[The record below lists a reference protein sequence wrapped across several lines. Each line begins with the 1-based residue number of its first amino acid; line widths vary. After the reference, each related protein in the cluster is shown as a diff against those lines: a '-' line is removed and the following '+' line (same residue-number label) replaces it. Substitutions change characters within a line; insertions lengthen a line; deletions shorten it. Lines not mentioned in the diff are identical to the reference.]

1 MSTGVAGRT
10 ASRPLV
16 ATRTA
21 TDRFVAALPLA
32 SAFLWLCVLYAW
44 EAWRHGTPWLFTDEL
59 QLGELA
65 RSIAHHGR
73 PELRGN
79 SSGLHSLYVV
89 LTAPAW
95 LLPGVAKGYAA
106 AKYVGVVAMTLTL
119 FPAYLLAR
127 LVASPLASLVAAIG
141 ATAAPFLVYSSYLT
155 PEAVA
160 YPWATLCLY
169 LIAKALITKQRW
181 WIVAAV
187 LASLVAPAVKGALA
201 VVPAA
206 FAVAALLMLWSSEQ
220 GRRWRTRWTSGDW
233 TGWVFLVAGAV
244 IVAGGAL
251 SSASH
256 QYLLM
261 TWYYHGRIFWHAMW
275 AIGAL
280 SIGLGIVP
288 LVAGIGIL
296 LRLPGEVPSR
306 ELRAFRCTF
315 VAATLAFGLYTGIK
329 GAFNQYEFATR
340 VWERNVMYVAPLLF
354 VGFAIWLERRRLN
367 PWAAAFGIA
376 FAAFL
381 LGKTPYLMQFRFS
394 SDSPGLAILSELN
407 RRLSFTPTDA
417 KILLYAIL
425 AVTALFMLAPQLVR
439 RLPLATATGI
449 ASALAVLVV
458 GWNVAGQLSASAA
471 TTAFSD
477 QFEANIRQPMDWVD
491 RHTHGARTVYLGQS
505 MDQEQESTW
514 LLEFWNPSLTDMW
527 SLDGTAPGPGATMTP
542 DVRGDNGVLLDSEHK
557 PVMREVYAIV
567 DPGIDVAGTFVARHP
582 HSAGGGTQDWR
593 LIKVSQPIRLL
604 GSVTG
609 LYPDHWSQPSGS
621 AYTRYGG
628 APGKLRLT
636 VSRADALG
644 RPAPGVV
651 TIRMGTL
658 GVDKHRQPTIVR
670 TTKVIHW
677 TISGHAARTFT
688 LEPPSTKFRV
698 EVSVEPPFVPA
709 ETPGADSSDRRPL
722 GAVLTYRF
730 VPSEKAAQR

>member
-1 MSTGVAGRT
+1 VSTGVAGRT

-16 ATRTA
+16 AARSA
-21 TDRFVAALPLA
+21 GDRLVAVLPLA
-32 SAFLWLCVLYAW
+32 SIFLWLCVLYAW

-59 QLGELA
+59 QLAELS

-73 PELRGN
+73 PELRGDP
-79 SSGLHSLYVV
+79 SGLHSLYVV

-106 AKYVGVVAMTLTL
+106 AKYIGVVAMTLTL
-119 FPAYLLAR
+119 VPAYLLAR
-127 LVASPLASLVAAIG
+127 LVASPLASLVAGLG

-155 PEAVA
+155 PEAIA

-169 LIAKALITKQRW
+169 LIAQALITKRRW

-206 FAVAALLMLWSSEQ
+206 FAVAALLMLWSSER
-220 GRRWRTRWTSGDW
+220 GRRWRARWTPEDW
-233 TGWVFLVAGAV
+233 TGWLFLVAGAV
-244 IVAGGAL
+244 IVAGGFL
-251 SSASH
+251 SMASQ

-275 AIGAL
+275 ATGAL
-280 SIGLGIVP
+280 TIGLGVAP
-288 LVAGIGIL
+288 LVTGIGVL
-296 LRLPGEVPSR
+296 LRLPGEQPSR
-306 ELRAFRCTF
+306 AFRAFRCTF
-315 VAATLAFGLYTGIK
+315 VAAALAFGLYTGIK
-329 GAFNQYEFATR
+329 GAYNQYEFATR
-340 VWERNVMYVAPLLF
+340 VWERNIMYVAPLLF
-354 VGFAIWLERRRLN
+354 VGLAVWLDRRRLN
-367 PWAAAFGIA
+367 PWAAGFGIV

-394 SDSPGLAILSELN
+394 SDSPGLAILGELN

-425 AVTALFMLAPQLVR
+425 VVTALLLLAPQLVR
-439 RLPLATATGI
+439 RISLRAATGI
-449 ASALAVLVV
+449 AAALAVFVV
-458 GWNVAGQLSASAA
+458 GWNIAGQLSASAA

-477 QFEANIRQPMDWVD
+477 QFLENIHRPMDWVD
-491 RHTHGARTVYLGQS
+491 AHTHGARTVYLGQS
-505 MDQEQESTW
+505 MDMEQESTW
-514 LLEFWNPSLTDMW
+514 LLEFWNRSLTDMW

-542 DVRGDNGVLLDSEHK
+542 DVRGDNGVLLDSEHR
-557 PVMREVYAIV
+557 PVTRDVYAIV

-582 HSAGGGTQDWR
+582 HSAGGGIQDWR
-593 LIKVSQPIRLL
+593 LIKVAEPIRLL

-628 APGKLRLT
+628 AAGTLRLH
-636 VSRADALG
+636 VSRLEALG
-644 RPAPGVV
+644 KPSPATV
-651 TIRMGTL
+651 TITMGTL
-658 GVDKHRQPTIVR
+658 GIDKHRQPTISHV
-670 TTKVIHW
+670 TKVVRW
-677 TISGHAARTFT
+677 TITGHAARWFT
-688 LEPPSTKFRV
+688 LKPPSSKFRV
-698 EVSVEPPFVPA
+698 EVTVTPPFVPA
-709 ETPGADSSDRRPL
+709 ATPGADSSDRRQL

-730 VPSEKAAQR
+730 VPSAKAAQR